1 MNETINDRIEAL
13 VNQLFNG
20 NKAAFAKAIG
30 LAPTAMSSY
39 LGKQRRSKPSVDMVT
54 KIIVTLNVDAR
65 WLLTGEDTSSATVH
79 TEGDYSPAV
88 GNSENV
94 SVVVGDAVLTERV
107 KMLEA
112 LLEEKERLIKVLMQR

>member
-1 MNETINDRIEAL
+1 MLEKKISKTKLCSSTGIARTTLDAILNGSDAKISTIEAIAGVL
-13 VNQLFNG
+13 KVKIGALF
-20 NKAAFAKAIG
+20 
-30 LAPTAMSSY
+30 
-39 LGKQRRSKPSVDMVT
+39 DE
-54 KIIVTLNVDAR
+54 
-65 WLLTGEDTSSATVH
+65 GEATIH

-94 SVVVGDAVLTERV
+94 SVIVGDAVLTERV